1 MALGSGP
8 SEAVKT
14 VPDFLL
20 TKTRGPC
27 LGGDIVMLSMGV
39 GKIGTQ
45 GGLHIV
51 PETAGAVPL
60 NQVSHA
66 HECLSFRVLANSWRS
81 IDQLS
86 IITYVPFDIWN
97 RDPIRPLHRRWCENE
112 LSTGEIQPPEVPSAT
127 FKRPGLIPSLTC
139 FCVNTETK
147 GVRAI
152 IDLGLTAH
160 CMCLGLRFGVHN
172 ARRWT
177 FYGFWC
183 YDEYFH
189 RRCEQWPKIG
199 TL

>member
-1 MALGSGP
+1 MALGSEP

-86 IITYVPFDIWN
+86 ILTHVPFDIWN
-97 RDPIRPLHRRWCENE
+97 GDPIRH
-112 LSTGEIQPPEVPSAT
+112 STGDGARMNCPPARSNLRGCRQQRS
-127 FKRPGLIPSLTC
+127 KGL
-139 FCVNTETK
+139 
-147 GVRAI
+147 
-152 IDLGLTAH
+152 D
-160 CMCLGLRFGVHN
+160 
-172 ARRWT
+172 
-177 FYGFWC
+177 
-183 YDEYFH
+183 
-189 RRCEQWPKIG
+189 
-199 TL
+199 